1 MKFSR
6 EQIVGYIILM
16 TLFVLCGFSIK
27 FPLFASAS
35 EKQTLFQSCSAI
47 ELFFIVLI
55 LSGLYFLITYF
66 FPPSSIIK
74 QLKAYQEPLQKV
86 YNQKFEYWIKS
97 LLYENELTEQE
108 HFFNVQSVKNRIDSS
123 KIDVLKQAAE
133 LYDMTTS
140 TFIKYITA
148 QAEANL
154 NEAKSQME
162 RTKAETLKEAVKHM
176 KKLPPIWQA
185 YVISCLTG
193 QNQEFKND
201 MDIQRDISEYMSQ
214 LKEQEVKKAKAEAD
228 TFEQK
233 MKKEKQKYTPN
244 DKV

>member
-1 MKFSR
+1 MKFKK
-6 EQIVGYIILM
+6 EQIIGYIIVLS
-16 TLFVLCGFSIK
+16 LFILCGLSIK

-35 EKQTLFQSCSAI
+35 EKQTLFQSINGI

-55 LSGLYFLITYF
+55 LSGLYFLTTYF

-86 YNQKFEYWIKS
+86 YNEKFDYWIKS
-97 LLYENELTEQE
+97 LLYENELKAQE
-108 HFFNVQSVKNRIDSS
+108 HLFNVQSITNRIDSS

-133 LYDMTTS
+133 LYEMTTS
-140 TFIKYITA
+140 TFIKYLTA
-148 QAEANL
+148 QADANL
-154 NEAKSQME
+154 TEAKSQME
-162 RTKAETLKEAVKHM
+162 RTKAETLKEAVKNM

-185 YVISCLTG
+185 YVIACLTG

-201 MDIQRDISEYMSQ
+201 MDVQRDISIFVSQ
-214 LKEQEVKKAKAEAD
+214 LKGQEVKKAKAEAE
-228 TFEQK
+228 TFKQK